1 MAKVYQQFI
10 AGEFPSQNIIFYY
23 KTGKMILQHLKGDFS
38 LANNTVN
45 LAELS
50 EMHVPTDRIVELT
63 TKIFEMSSALS
74 Q

>member
-1 MAKVYQQFI
+1 M
-10 AGEFPSQNIIFYY
+10 
-23 KTGKMILQHLKGDFS
+23 QHLKGDFS

-74 Q
+74 